1 MQLAEQVRDLLAEEN
16 FLNQGP
22 YVEQTVTADWTTK
35 TTQSVVLTSTKTLLV
50 AFKAELFGITVGNAR
65 VCVDGVPIVSAGL
78 MNGTTGFVVE
88 REAYIT
94 LVAGTYSF
102 TFQLAKSSGNAVR
115 LTYASIGV
123 VSFSDLAK
131 SDGDA
136 TVSVPATSTATIITK
151 VLTSSAVRTTP
162 LGNIKK
168 HNCIVIVNGLNASD
182 GTCTSKMSGTT
193 ADRLSF
199 RIYVNGVEKS
209 WTEAVDDV
217 QTTVPANGEG
227 AYGRYEFVADLNT
240 EYTIEVKCYNGFA
253 VAKNARA
260 YISIVICPWI
270 LIAAENEPFSIDV
283 SQGSTLYVMLEPLS
297 RNPTKYIKLGKV
309 RSKSFGESTDYYSS
323 SNGVDILAW
332 TYNFETVKPESCN
345 LVAYGFGGCI
355 SHIAVDVR

>member
-1 MQLAEQVRDLLAEEN
+1 MQLAEQVRDLTIEEN
-16 FLNQGP
+16 LLNDGTWYQQSTN
-22 YVEQTVTADWTTK
+22 VDWTTHLTK
-35 TTQSVVLTSTKTLLV
+35 SIVLTATKTLL
-50 AFKAELFGITVGNAR
+50 ATFKAELYGISSGNAR

-78 MNGTTGFVVE
+78 LSGTTGAQVE

-94 LVAGTYSF
+94 LAAGTYSF
-102 TFQLAKSSGNAVR
+102 TFQLAKNSGNMIR
-115 LTYASIGV
+115 FIYCSIGV
-123 VSFSDLAK
+123 VSFLDLAK

-136 TVSVPATSTATIITK
+136 SVSVPATSTATIITK

-182 GTCTSKMSGTT
+182 GTCTSKMSGTV

-209 WTEAVDDV
+209 WTEAVEDYQV
-217 QTTVPANGEG
+217 AIPANGEG

-253 VAKNARA
+253 VAKTARA

-283 SQGSTLYVMLEPLS
+283 PQGSTLYVMLEPLT

-309 RSKSFGESTDYYSS
+309 RSKSFGESTDYYSL